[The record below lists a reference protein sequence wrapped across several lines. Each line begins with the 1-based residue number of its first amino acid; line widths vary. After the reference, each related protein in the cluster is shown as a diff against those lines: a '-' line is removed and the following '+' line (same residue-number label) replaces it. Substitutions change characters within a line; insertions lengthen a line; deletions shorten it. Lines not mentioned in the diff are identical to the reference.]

1 MSMKLALRPSF
12 WFILKS
18 RFQKKDFEYEFFFK
32 GKKTLDIGCAAG
44 EFVGHDPSLISG
56 IDANSKILEPLL
68 IKGWLVQI
76 AQAGQLPFAD
86 KEFEAIHCRNVIEHL
101 EVDEAHQLLK
111 EGARVLK
118 KGGIFI
124 LASEV
129 VTEKFWD
136 TFGHV
141 KPYPP
146 AAVIK
151 LLRPQS
157 REEFDGLTDLECVG
171 VFYLGDYFKN
181 KLLYLV
187 SAMLGYYLSKW
198 FAREYFLILR
208 KK

>member
-1 MSMKLALRPSF
+1 MKLVLKPSF

-44 EFVGHDPSLISG
+44 EFIKQDPKLISG
-56 IDANSKILEPLL
+56 IDANAEVLKPLL
-68 IKGWLVQI
+68 AKGWQVQI
-76 AQAGQLPFAD
+76 AQADQLPFTNQ
-86 KEFEAIHCRNVIEHL
+86 EFEAVHCRNVIEHL
-101 EVDEAHQLLK
+101 EVNEAYQLLQ
-111 EGARVLK
+111 EGTRVLRE
-118 KGGIFI
+118 GGIFI

-157 REEFDGLTDLECVG
+157 REEFDGLADLEYVG

-187 SAMLGYYLSKW
+187 SAMLGYYLPKW

-208 KK
+208 KR